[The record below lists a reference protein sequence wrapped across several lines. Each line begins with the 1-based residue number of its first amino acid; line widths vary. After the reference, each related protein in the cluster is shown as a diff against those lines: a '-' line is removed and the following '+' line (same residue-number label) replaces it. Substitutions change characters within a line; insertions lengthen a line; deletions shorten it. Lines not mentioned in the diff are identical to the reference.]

1 MNRYI
6 FTKRAS
12 ALREL
17 IGALFS
23 ALGALLLIVGAVA
36 LLLAY
41 FDVLTH

>member
-6 FTKRAS
+6 FTRRAS

-23 ALGALLLIVGAVA
+23 ALAALLLTGAGVI

>member
-23 ALGALLLIVGAVA
+23 ALGALLLIGGGVV
-36 LLLAY
+36 LLLSF
-41 FDVLTH
+41 FDVLTK